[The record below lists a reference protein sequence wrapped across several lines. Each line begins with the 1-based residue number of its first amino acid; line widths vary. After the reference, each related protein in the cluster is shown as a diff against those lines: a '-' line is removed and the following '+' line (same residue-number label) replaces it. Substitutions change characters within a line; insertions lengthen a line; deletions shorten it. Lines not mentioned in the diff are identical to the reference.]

1 LVSALALNPRLDA
14 AKLRP
19 FFETFGRVH
28 LPDILEAADAQRLA
42 GALARAPWSRTFLV
56 DGKGYDVTHEDYART
71 PAEVRREVETAI
83 ARGGRTGFQ
92 FDFDTWRI
100 SDFLEAGQRQGGQV
114 AELEAAYDLVNSEAF
129 LSFVRKLT
137 GDERIAYCD
146 AQASRY
152 RAGQFL
158 TAHDDN
164 LAGKDR
170 LYAYVLNMT
179 PSWRVEWGG
188 LLLFHDADGHVAEA
202 YAPKFNAINI
212 FRVPAWHSVSQVASY
227 VEAHRLSITGW
238 IRGSRPL

>member
-1 LVSALALNPRLDA
+1 VSALALNPRLDA

-19 FFETFGRVH
+19 FFEKFGRVH
-28 LPDILEAADAQRLA
+28 LPDILEPGAAERLA
-42 GALARAPWSRTFLV
+42 RALARAPWSRTFLV
-56 DGKGYDVTHEDYART
+56 DGKGYDVSLEDYART
-71 PAEVRREVETAI
+71 PDEVRREVETAI

-100 SDFLEAGQRQGGQV
+100 SDYLEAGKRQGGAV
-114 AELEAAYDLVNSEAF
+114 AELEAAYDLLNSEAF
-129 LSFVRKLT
+129 LAFVRQLT
-137 GDERIAYCD
+137 GDPRAVYCD

-164 LAGKDR
+164 LVGKDR
-170 LYAYVLNMT
+170 LYAYVLNLT
-179 PSWRVEWGG
+179 PNWRVEWGG

-227 VEAHRLSITGW
+227 VEAARHSITGW
-238 IRGSRPL
+238 IRASGPS

>member
-1 LVSALALNPRLDA
+1 LSALSLNPRLDP
-14 AKLRP
+14 AKLGPLFQR
-19 FFETFGRVH
+19 FGRLH
-28 LPDILEAADAQRLA
+28 LPDLLAPADAERLA

-56 DGKGYDVTHEDYART
+56 DGKGYDVTLEDYAKT
-71 PAEVRREVETAI
+71 PGEVRREVEAAI
-83 ARGGRTGFQ
+83 GRGGRTGFQ

-100 SDFLEAGQRQGGQV
+100 SDHLEAGRRQGGAV
-114 AELEAAYDLVNSEAF
+114 AELEAAYDLLNSEAF
-129 LSFVRKLT
+129 LAFVRRLT
-137 GDERIAYCD
+137 GDQRPVYCD

-170 LYAYVLNMT
+170 LYAYVLNLT
-179 PSWRVEWGG
+179 PNWRVEWGG

-227 VEAHRLSITGW
+227 VETPRLSITGW
-238 IRGSRPL
+238 IRSSKPS

>member
-1 LVSALALNPRLDA
+1 MSALALNPRLDP

-19 FFETFGRVH
+19 FFERFGRVH
-28 LPDILEAADAQRLA
+28 LPDILAATDAQRLSA
-42 GALARAPWSRTFLV
+42 ALAGAPWSRTFLV
-56 DGKGYDVTHEDYART
+56 DGKGYDVSLADYGQT
-71 PAEVRREVETAI
+71 PEEVRRQVESAI
-83 ARGGRTGFQ
+83 AHGGRTGFQ

-100 SDFLEAGQRQGGQV
+100 SDYLEAGQRQGGAV
-114 AELEAAYDLVNSEAF
+114 AELEAAYDLVNSQAF
-129 LSFVRKLT
+129 LDFVRGLT
-137 GDERIAYCD
+137 GDDRIAYCD

-164 LAGKDR
+164 LPGKDR
-170 LYAYVLNMT
+170 LYAYVLNLT
-179 PSWRVEWGG
+179 PAWRVEWGG

-227 VEAHRLSITGW
+227 VDAHRLSVTGW
-238 IRGSRPL
+238 IRASRPT

>member
-1 LVSALALNPRLDA
+1 MSALALNPRLDPA
-14 AKLRP
+14 RLRP
-19 FFETFGRVH
+19 LFDRFGRVH
-28 LPDILEAADAQRLA
+28 LPDVLADADAQRLA
-42 GALARAPWSRTFLV
+42 GGLARAPWSRTFLV
-56 DGKGYDVTHEDYART
+56 DGKGYDVALADYAKT
-71 PAEVRREVETAI
+71 PEAVRRQVEAAI
-83 ARGGRTGFQ
+83 AEGGRTGFQ

-100 SDFLEAGQRQGGQV
+100 SDHLEAGQRQGGQV
-114 AELEAAYDLVNSEAF
+114 AELEAAYDLVNSEGF
-129 LSFVRKLT
+129 LAFVRALT
-137 GDERIAYCD
+137 GDDRVTYCD

-179 PSWRVEWGG
+179 PAWRVEWGG

-227 VEAHRLSITGW
+227 VEAHRLSVTGW
-238 IRGSRPL
+238 IRGSRPD

>member
-1 LVSALALNPRLDA
+1 MSALVLNPRLDPE
-14 AKLRP
+14 KLRP
-19 FFETFGRVH
+19 FFERFGRVH
-28 LPDILEAADAQRLA
+28 LPDILAPADAQRLA
-42 GALARAPWSRTFLV
+42 GALAGAPWSRTFLV
-56 DGKGYDVTHEDYART
+56 DGKGYDVTLEDYART
-71 PAEVRREVETAI
+71 PEEVRQQVEAAI
-83 ARGGRTGFQ
+83 AEGGRTGFQ

-100 SDFLEAGQRQGGQV
+100 SDHLEAGRRQGGGV
-114 AELEAAYDLVNSEAF
+114 AGLEAAYDFVNSEAF
-129 LSFVRKLT
+129 LDFLRRLT
-137 GDERIAYCD
+137 GDDRIRYCD

-164 LAGKDR
+164 LEGKDR

-179 PSWRVEWGG
+179 PAWRVEWGG

-227 VEAHRLSITGW
+227 VDAHRLSITGW
-238 IRGSRPL
+238 IRASRPA